1 MNQILD
7 YNPNKSSNGNSSNSD
22 KIVRVFA
29 VILIIFALCLLG
41 SGIYNLTKNK
51 EAETEKTAAPIEAKI
66 DVEQTDTEIII
77 KVSHD
82 KAINKLT
89 YKWDTDKE
97 VTNTG
102 NGESTMEV
110 KVPLLS
116 GEHVLDVKVTD
127 IDGVESTYQGTFTSE
142 TGVDSTYPEIT
153 LEVTPESK
161 LKITATDETE
171 ISFITYRWNE
181 EEEVRVE
188 ATEEGQKEIVEE
200 IEILKGKNDLTVV
213 AVDKANNSSNKM
225 ESYTGLTNPEITI
238 NVAEDKKS
246 AEIHCSHENGIKEIK
261 INLNGENFE
270 VDMSA
275 LPEENPKDVTAP
287 IEFSEPSNKLV
298 VTAISVDG
306 TEKVAEEEIQSEEV
320 QTENIEI
327 SMEQLEDDPSKVTI
341 SAKTESGIKEMN
353 LNINGGEF
361 TVDMS
366 ALPEDSK
373 EVVLDPIELTDDV
386 TKIKVTVISKNDVEK
401 VDEKEF
407 TK

>member
-7 YNPNKSSNGNSSNSD
+7 YNPNKSSGGNSSNSD
-22 KIVRVFA
+22 TIVRIFA
-29 VILIIFALCLLG
+29 IILIIFALCLLG
-41 SGIYNLTKNK
+41 SGIYNLTKNN
-51 EAETEKTAAPIEAKI
+51 EAETEKTAAPTQAKI
-66 DVEQTDTEIII
+66 DAEQTDTEIIV

-110 KVPLLS
+110 KIPLLS

-181 EEEVRVE
+181 DEEVRIE
-188 ATEEGQKEIVEE
+188 ATEEEQKEIVEE
-200 IEILKGKNDLTVV
+200 IDILKGKNDLTVV

-246 AEIHCSHENGIKEIK
+246 AEIQCSHENGIKEIK
-261 INLNGENFE
+261 LNLNGEE
-270 VDMSA
+270 LGVE
-275 LPEENPKDVTAP
+275 LPEENPKDVVVP
-287 IEFSEPSNKLV
+287 IENLTEPTNKLV
-298 VTAISVDG
+298 VTVISVDG
-306 TEKVAEEEIQSEEV
+306 TEKVAEEEIKTEEAPS
-320 QTENIEI
+320 ENIEI
-327 SMEQLEDDPSKVTI
+327 FMEKLEDDANKVVI
-341 SAKTESGIKEMN
+341 STKTESGVKEMYI
-353 LNINGGEF
+353 NINGEEF
-361 TVDMS
+361 SVDMS
-366 ALPEDSK
+366 ELPEDTK
-373 EVVLDPIELTDDV
+373 EVVLNPIELIDDV

>member
-7 YNPNKSSNGNSSNSD
+7 YNPNKSSGGNSSNSD

-51 EAETEKTAAPIEAKI
+51 ESETQKTAAPTQAKI

-97 VTNTG
+97 VTNSG

-127 IDGVESTYQGTFTSE
+127 IDAVESTYQGTFTSE

-181 EEEVRVE
+181 DEEVRVE

-238 NVAEDKKS
+238 NVSEDKKS
-246 AEIHCSHENGIKEIK
+246 ADIICSHENGIKEIK
-261 INLNGENFE
+261 LNLNGQELGVE
-270 VDMSA
+270 
-275 LPEENPKDVTAP
+275 LPEENPKDVTVP
-287 IEFSEPSNKLV
+287 IVFEEPTNKLV
-298 VTAISVDG
+298 VTVISVDD
-306 TEKVAEEEIQSEEV
+306 TEKVAEEEIQSEEA

-327 SMEQLEDDPSKVTI
+327 RMEQLEDDSSKVAI
-341 SAKTESGIKEMN
+341 SATTESGVKEMY
-353 LNINGGEF
+353 LNINGAEF

-366 ALPEDSK
+366 SLPEDSK

-386 TKIKVTVISKNDVEK
+386 TTIKVTVISKNDVEK

>member
-7 YNPNKSSNGNSSNSD
+7 YNPNKSSGGSSSNSD

-41 SGIYNLTKNK
+41 SGIYNLMKNK
-51 EAETEKTAAPIEAKI
+51 ESETEKAAAPTQAKI
-66 DVEQTDTEIII
+66 DVEQTETEIVI

-82 KAINKLT
+82 KAISKLT

-181 EEEVRVE
+181 DEEVRIE

-261 INLNGENFE
+261 VNLNGQELGVE
-270 VDMSA
+270 
-275 LPEENPKDVTAP
+275 LPEENPKDVTVP

-298 VTAISVDG
+298 VTAISVND
-306 TEKVAEEEIQSEEV
+306 TEKVAEEEITSEEASS
-320 QTENIEI
+320 ENIEI
-327 SMEQLEDDPSKVTI
+327 IIEQLEDDPNKVAI
-341 SAKTESGIKEMN
+341 STNTESGVKEMN
-353 LNINGGEF
+353 LNINGQEF
-361 TVDMS
+361 SVDMS
-366 ALPEDSK
+366 SLPEDSTS
-373 EVVLDPIELTDDV
+373 VSIDPIELTEDV
-386 TKIKVTVISKNDVEK
+386 TNIKVTVISKNDVEK
-401 VDEKEF
+401 VEEKEI